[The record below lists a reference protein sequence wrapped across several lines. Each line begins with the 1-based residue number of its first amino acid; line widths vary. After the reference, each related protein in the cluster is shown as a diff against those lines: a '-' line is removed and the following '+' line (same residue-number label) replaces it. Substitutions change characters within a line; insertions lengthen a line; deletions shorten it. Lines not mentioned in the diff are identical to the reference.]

1 MLQIT
6 IEVFKYLDWC
16 DLKGL
21 RACESKNLNR
31 YVKEVLM
38 RNGI

>member
-6 IEVFKYLDWC
+6 IEVCKYLDWC

-21 RACESKNLNR
+21 RPCESKNLNR

-38 RNGI
+38 RNGN

>member
-6 IEVFKYLDWC
+6 IEVCKYLDWC

-21 RACESKNLNR
+21 RACESKNLN
-31 YVKEVLM
+31 L
-38 RNGI
+38 